1 MMKNIAPAEAGMPEE
16 AINRF
21 LSQLARAEINMHSL
35 LLCRGDG
42 IFFER
47 YWAPFGPD
55 TVHRMYSVTKSFVA
69 IAIGCLVE
77 EGKLS
82 LSDPIV
88 KFFPDKLP
96 EPVPELLAR
105 QTVEDML
112 TMRTCFV
119 GGQDGY
125 WFQPGLTDRTAY
137 YFDRRPM
144 KPAGTLFDY
153 DSTGSYILG
162 VLVER
167 LSGIPLLDYL
177 KQKVLSRIGGF
188 DQAEILR
195 TPDGTSWGDSAL
207 LCTPRALM
215 NFARFV
221 MNRGVWEGERLMDAG
236 YLSAATACQ
245 TDNNLDG
252 GMSYDRHGYGYQ
264 FWRSEQGSFMMNGMG
279 GQFALCVPE
288 KDFILVCTGDNQL
301 TGDLTAP
308 AMFRAAFD
316 CLVDALPPGPAP
328 APVCDGPAALPVA
341 HGAANS
347 PFTERING
355 RWFACEDNPMGIRR
369 FRFTFTG
376 DEGVFEYENAQG
388 EKRLPFGMKRNLF
401 GKFPQRGYSDGYGNV
416 HDEQSDFLYG
426 CAASGGWLEP
436 RKLQLKVQILDRY
449 FGLLTATF
457 GFTEDLLC
465 GARMVKAA
473 EDFLSEYNGWMIAR
487 PAED

>member
-1 MMKNIAPAEAGMPEE
+1 MPREAVD
-16 AINRF
+16 RF
-21 LSQLARAEINMHSL
+21 LAQLARAEVNLHSL

-47 YWAPFGPD
+47 YWAPFAAD
-55 TVHRMYSVTKSFVA
+55 TPHRMYSVTKSFVSV
-69 IAIGCLVE
+69 AIGCLIG

-96 EPVPELLAR
+96 KQVPELLAR

-125 WFQPGLTDRTAY
+125 WFQPGLSDRTAY
-137 YFDRRPM
+137 YFGRPPK

-162 VLVER
+162 VLAER
-167 LSGIPLLDYL
+167 LSGMPLLDYL
-177 KQKVLSRIGGF
+177 KKKVLGRIGGF
-188 DQAEILR
+188 ENAEILK
-195 TPDGTSWGDSAL
+195 TPDGTPWGDSAL

-215 NFARFV
+215 RFARFV
-221 MNRGVWEGERLMDAG
+221 MNRGVWEGERLMDEA
-236 YLSAATACQ
+236 YLAAATAKQ

-252 GMSYDRHGYGYQ
+252 GMGYDRHGYGYQ
-264 FWRSEQGSFMMNGMG
+264 FWMSEQGSFCMNGMG

-301 TGDLTAP
+301 TSSLTSP
-308 AMFRAAFD
+308 TLFRAAFD

-328 APVCDGPAALPVA
+328 APGYAQPPALPVA
-341 HGAANS
+341 HGEAESAFAS
-347 PFTERING
+347 RISG
-355 RWFACEDNPMGIRR
+355 RWFRCEDNPMGIRR
-369 FRFTFTG
+369 FRLTFSG
-376 DEGVFEYENAQG
+376 GGGMFEYENAQG
-388 EKRLPFGMKRNLF
+388 EKRLPFGLKRNVF
-401 GKFPQRGYSDGYGNV
+401 GRFPQRGYSDEYGNV
-416 HDEQSDFLYG
+416 HDESSGFLYR
-426 CAASGGWLEP
+426 CATSAGWLGE

-449 FGLLTATF
+449 FGLLTVTF

-465 GARMVKAA
+465 GVRMVKAA
-473 EDFLSEYNGWMIAR
+473 EDFLSEYSGWLTAR
-487 PAED
+487 IS